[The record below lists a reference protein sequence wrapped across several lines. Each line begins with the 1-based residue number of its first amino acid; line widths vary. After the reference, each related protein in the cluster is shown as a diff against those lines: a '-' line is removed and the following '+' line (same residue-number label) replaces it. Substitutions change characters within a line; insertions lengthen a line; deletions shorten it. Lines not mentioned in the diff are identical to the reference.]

1 MIEFRTIKG
10 THDILPEESFKW
22 RHLEN
27 IIHQICAQYGYQ
39 EIRTPIFEQSKLFS
53 RSVGKD
59 SDIVTK
65 EMYSWEDRGNTFL
78 TLRPELTASVVRA
91 FNQHNLS
98 NLSPIQRFYYMGP
111 LFRRERPQ
119 KGRQRQFHQFGI
131 ETFGSKLPE
140 QDAEIIV
147 LAWQILSQLG
157 LDKKIDLQLNSIGT
171 DVCRSAYREAL
182 KKFLKPYLNQL
193 SEISK
198 RRFKTNPL
206 RILDTKNEK
215 ELSIL
220 ENAPL
225 INNFYTEEDREHFNE
240 IKTYLDALNIPFN
253 VNFRLVRGLDY
264 YTKTVFEI
272 TSSELGSQDAILGGG
287 RYDSLVEHLGGK
299 PTPGIGFAAGIERI
313 LLLLKKKNSKIPKPF
328 PDIYFIC
335 LEKKGIP
342 ASLIIAKRL
351 RLKGFKIVS
360 DTLRRSMKAQMR
372 DANKIGA
379 HFVLILGASEL
390 QNKVITLK
398 NLKNGEQKKIKQDDV
413 VDFFETLI
421 SKFV

>member
-27 IIHQICAQYGYQ
+27 IIHRICAQYGYQ

-53 RSVGKD
+53 RSVGRD

-65 EMYSWEDRGNTFL
+65 EMYSWKDRGNTFL

-225 INNFYTEEDREHFNE
+225 INEFYTEEDREHFNE

-313 LLLLKKKNSKIPKPF
+313 LLLLKKKNSKIPKPS

-342 ASLIIAKRL
+342 ASLSIAKRL

-413 VDFFETLI
+413 VDFF
-421 SKFV
+421 

>member
-27 IIHQICAQYGYQ
+27 IIHRICAQYGYQ

-53 RSVGKD
+53 RSVGRD

-65 EMYSWEDRGNTFL
+65 EMYSWKDRGNTFL

-157 LDKKIDLQLNSIGT
+157 LDKKIALQLNSIGT

-182 KKFLKPYLNQL
+182 KKFLKPYFSQL

-225 INNFYTEEDREHFNE
+225 INEFYTEEDREHFNE

-313 LLLLKKKNSKIPKPF
+313 LLLLKKKNSKIPKPS

-342 ASLIIAKRL
+342 ASLSIAKRL

-413 VDFFETLI
+413 VDFF
-421 SKFV
+421 